1 MDSTNVS
8 EKIMFLLEGNETISF
23 SNSSLHSSCEPTEEQ
38 LRKKVIGIQLSYAF
52 CGEQDFGIAP
62 MKRAFEAGS
71 DGIINKV
78 PNGLTLDTQDDVIIL
93 KYGSTFLSPRMLAI
107 AKEVGMVGYWDDS
120 NLIICS
126 SKKYEP
132 IIENIIDF
140 IQPKKARFAFRSVF
154 GGSNLMILSV

>member
-1 MDSTNVS
+1 MDSTHVS
-8 EKIMFLLEGNETISF
+8 EKIMFLLEGNENISF

-38 LRKKVIGIQLSYAF
+38 LRKKVIGIQLSYAH

-62 MKRAFEAGS
+62 MARAFGAGD
-71 DGIINKV
+71 DGIIKKV
-78 PNGLTLDTQDDVIIL
+78 PKGLALDTRDDVTIL
-93 KYGSTFLSPRMLAI
+93 KYGSTSLSPRMLAI
-107 AKEVGMVGYWDDS
+107 AKEVGMAGYWDDS

-140 IQPKKARFAFRSVF
+140 IQPKKAKFAFRTVF
-154 GGSNLMILSV
+154 AGPNLMILSV